1 MLFSC
6 SELPKQSRQE
16 CDEQQS
22 QKWTVTEDRLDGVTG
37 LWPLNASY
45 AASDCTND
53 EPQALLAQQSKGDGI
68 GTSEGTKV
76 WRPERRSC
84 DQRPQCG
91 IYMSEV

>member
-6 SELPKQSRQE
+6 SELLKQLRQE

-22 QKWTVTEDRLDGVTG
+22 QKWTATEGRLDRVTG
-37 LWPLNASY
+37 LGPLNFSH
-45 AASDCTND
+45 AASNCTND

-76 WRPERRSC
+76 
-84 DQRPQCG
+84 
-91 IYMSEV
+91 

>member
-6 SELPKQSRQE
+6 SELPKQSRQG

-22 QKWTVTEDRLDGVTG
+22 QRWTATEDRLDGGTG
-37 LWPLNASY
+37 LWPLNTSH

-68 GTSEGTKV
+68 GTSEGDQSVATRTTIM
-76 WRPERRSC
+76 RPKTTMRHMYE
-84 DQRPQCG
+84 
-91 IYMSEV
+91 